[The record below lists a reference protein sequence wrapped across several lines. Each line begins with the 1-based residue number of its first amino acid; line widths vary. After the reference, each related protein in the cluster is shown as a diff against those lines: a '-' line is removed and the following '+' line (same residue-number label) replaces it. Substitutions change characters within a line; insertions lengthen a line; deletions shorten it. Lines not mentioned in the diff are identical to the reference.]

1 MFTEEQRGIWLQNSE
16 EKRAENKRQS
26 QEPLMQEP
34 VNLKEFAFY
43 SVWNG
48 KPLGVLPEFIF

>member
-48 KPLGVLPEFIF
+48 KSLEV